1 MNPRLY
7 VRFRSTEIGT
17 ISGIRPLFI
26 LFFQHE
32 YVHKGRG
39 GEALHEGEL
48 LDRGGKERVSPY
60 LLTHELDMT

>member
-7 VRFRSTEIGT
+7 VRFPSTEIGT
-17 ISGIRPLFI
+17 ISGIRTLFI
-26 LFFQHE
+26 LFFKYE

-48 LDRGGKERVSPY
+48 LDRGRKERVSLY
-60 LLTHELDMT
+60 LFTHELDMT